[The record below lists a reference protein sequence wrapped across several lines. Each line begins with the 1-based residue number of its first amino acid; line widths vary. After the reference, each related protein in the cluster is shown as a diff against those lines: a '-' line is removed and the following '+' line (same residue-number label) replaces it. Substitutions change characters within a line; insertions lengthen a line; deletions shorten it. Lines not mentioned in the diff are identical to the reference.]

1 VIRKE
6 LKKLA
11 TPSSA
16 ISKALRSR
24 PFKHH
29 LRRAILS
36 LQWASVIGIHASGVM
51 DARSLYESPFLDISP
66 QGPEGLFS
74 VAKVEK
80 MVQILQEIELRA
92 VA

>member
-1 VIRKE
+1 
-6 LKKLA
+6 
-11 TPSSA
+11 
-16 ISKALRSR
+16 
-24 PFKHH
+24 
-29 LRRAILS
+29 
-36 LQWASVIGIHASGVM
+36 M